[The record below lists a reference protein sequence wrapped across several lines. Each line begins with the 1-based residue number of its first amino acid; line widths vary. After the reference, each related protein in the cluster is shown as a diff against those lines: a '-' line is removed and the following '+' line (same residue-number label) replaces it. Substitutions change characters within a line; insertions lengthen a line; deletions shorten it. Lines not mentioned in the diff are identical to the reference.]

1 MRPLNFKK
9 WYLIGGL
16 FIFIS
21 CATNKDIDDTVSMI
35 NELENTHI
43 ATIDEQISRINGTIT
58 KLEEAKLDL
67 QLLIDALQLSI
78 DTDGDSVNTNM
89 LALKDLEIRNDT
101 LAVLITNLKNYVA
114 YERSKEEDWA
124 SVTFATIEKF
134 DSLAYIVA
142 GVRADYEALNDSI
155 KKLEANFEKKLT
167 EVETSMKAWVNTQLT
182 ESYTISV
189 LYAKLT
195 LLETSFQEGDTIT
208 AKKIQEVK
216 AQLAAYNTDVTEE
229 YKSIINDVISIN
241 NGMIDGK
248 IQTAVTEVNNR
259 ITTEIATITASLT
272 EIFSRLD
279 LIDSELLE
287 IYGLLRKVYPTS
299 ISIISSSSVKMGFG
313 RTKTIDFRVN
323 PSEAKFNFDVTKD
336 DCEIELD
343 FLGSN
348 TKAGYVTTPTNVKLT
363 KVEQVYDENQQKL
376 QGQYRAYITDQRVE
390 RRYDDRY
397 GLVLTVPGQSGSLV
411 QISSS
416 AVDVSLKVGQ
426 ITSFSFKE
434 SDNPQ
439 ELQDNLICE
448 VKDSIISGRISHIVE
463 SKKLLPHIVFEGEG
477 KLILRSN
484 PELEVNSLTDFSR
497 PVIYDV
503 IDEETKEVMSSYEV
517 FISSFTGLPVVWIET
532 REREDIVSK
541 DTYVK
546 AWFKLEENG
555 ITNAT
560 ANIITDTI
568 QIKGRGNSSW
578 TLSPKK
584 SYTLKF
590 DKKVSLL
597 GEPKDKSWV
606 LLANYFDKTMLRNKT
621 AFYMGSLS
629 KLTYTPKYHFV
640 DVILNGRYH
649 GTYALC
655 EKLKISKERVNVG
668 DDGFLL
674 EVDERAVS
682 EGAPYFY
689 STHMKYPFNIKDPD
703 VEIDDD
709 NFNWIKSYIQQV
721 DNILF
726 SDSFKDPVEGWQK
739 YLDLESFVDWY
750 LISEIGRNGDSM
762 VDKSFFT
769 SVYMNVKRGGKLK
782 MGPLWDFDVA
792 FGNNYTSD
800 IYPTEGW
807 YVRDVTWY
815 SRLFEDPVFENAV
828 KDRFKFFYNNKNVVF
843 QEINNLVQTI
853 RYSVEQN
860 ENRWGTLYNYTFPN
874 RDIWGSYENEVQY
887 LKQWMDARLEW
898 MNNMLFNN

>member
-1 MRPLNFKK
+1 MNFFLKK
-9 WYLIGGL
+9 AFRVKLLYLFLAHL
-16 FIFIS
+16 FIVS
-21 CATNKDIDDTVSMI
+21 CATNQDIDDTVSKI

-43 ATIDEQISRINGTIT
+43 ASIDEQISNINGTIT
-58 KLEEAKLDL
+58 KLEAAKLDL

-89 LALKDLEIRNDT
+89 LALQDLEIRNDT

-134 DSLAYIVA
+134 DSLAITVA

-229 YKSIINDVISIN
+229 YKNIINDVISIN
-241 NGMIDGK
+241 NGIIDGK

-279 LIDSELLE
+279 LIDRELLE

-363 KVEQVYDENQQKL
+363 KVEQMYDENQQKL
-376 QGQYRAYITDQRVE
+376 QGQYRAYITDQRVNK
-390 RRYDDRY
+390 RYDDRY

-434 SDNPQ
+434 SENPEVLQ
-439 ELQDNLICE
+439 ENLVCE
-448 VKDSIISGRISHIVE
+448 VVDSVISGRIPHLVE
-463 SKKLLPHIVFEGEG
+463 SKKMIADIVFEGEG
-477 KLILRSN
+477 KLVLHTAPN
-484 PELEVNSLTDFSR
+484 QDLTAETDFSS
-497 PVIYDV
+497 PVVYDV
-503 IDEETKEVMSSYEV
+503 IDEETKDVLYSYEV
-517 FISSFTGLPVVWIET
+517 YISAFTGLPVMWIET
-532 REREDIVSK
+532 DNRVDIISK
-541 DTYVK
+541 DDYIDATYRI
-546 AWFKLEENG
+546 EENIDG
-555 ITNAT
+555 LGTVT
-560 ANIITDTI
+560 KGSMK
-568 QIKGRGNSSW
+568 IKGRGNSTW
-578 TLSPKK
+578 NAPKK
-584 SYTLKF
+584 PYTLKL
-590 DKKVSLL
+590 DEKTSLL

-606 LLANYFDKTMLRNKT
+606 LLANYYDLTMLRNRL
-621 AFYMGSLS
+621 AFYMGYISNLD
-629 KLTYTPKYHFV
+629 YTAKAHFV
-640 DVILNGRYH
+640 EVMLNGKYN
-649 GTYALC
+649 GTYQLC
-655 EKLKISKERVNVG
+655 EKLKIGKKRVNVG

-674 EVDERAVS
+674 EIDNRAIA
-682 EGAPYFY
+682 EGEPYF
-689 STHMKYPFNIKDPD
+689 SVPHLPTVVNVKDPD
-703 VEIDDD
+703 VTIGDEAYTYAENYLKEADDA
-709 NFNWIKSYIQQV
+709 
-721 DNILF
+721 LF
-726 SDSFKDPVEGWQK
+726 SDDFKDTENGWQK
-739 YLDLESFVDWY
+739 YMDIKSFVDFY
-750 LISEIGRNGDSM
+750 IINEIAKNGD
-762 VDKSFFT
+762 VCTFYT
-769 SVYMNVKRGGKLK
+769 SCYMNLKRGGKLK
-782 MGPLWDFDVA
+782 MGPIWDNDNSY
-792 FGNNYTSD
+792 GKHENPSM
-800 IYPTEGW
+800 YPVEGW
-807 YVRDVTWY
+807 YMRNTAWY
-815 SRLFEDPVFENAV
+815 TRLFEDPAFVNEL
-828 KDRFKFFYNNKNVVF
+828 KERYSYFYDKKNDILMD
-843 QEINNLVQTI
+843 INNH
-853 RYSVEQN
+853 VEYLKKAVY
-860 ENRWGTLYNYTFPN
+860 ENNSRWETLYSTTISFNYN
-874 RDIWGSYENEVQY
+874 VWGSYVNEVQY
-887 LKQWMDARLEW
+887 LKDWLSQRMDWLYTEI
-898 MNNMLFNN
+898 NKL

>member
-1 MRPLNFKK
+1 MKTKFLFRGLMVLA
-9 WYLIGGL
+9 LIC
-16 FIFIS
+16 S
-21 CATNKDIDDTVSMI
+21 CATNQDINDTVSKI

-142 GVRADYEALNDSI
+142 GVRTDYEALNDSI

-216 AQLAAYNTDVTEE
+216 VQLAAYNTDVTEE
-229 YKSIINDVISIN
+229 YKSIINDVISVN
-241 NGMIDGK
+241 NGIIDGK

-348 TKAGYVTTPTNVKLT
+348 TKAGYVTTPTNIKLT
-363 KVEQVYDENQQKL
+363 KVEQMYDENQQKL
-376 QGQYRAYITDQRVE
+376 QGQYRAYITDQRVN

-434 SDNPQ
+434 SENPKVLQ
-439 ELQDNLICE
+439 ENLICE
-448 VKDSIISGRISHIVE
+448 VGDSVISGRINHFVE
-463 SKKLLPHIVFEGEG
+463 DRELLPNIVFEGEG
-477 KLILRSN
+477 KLVLHGAPNKSIDT
-484 PELEVNSLTDFSR
+484 LTDFSKT
-497 PVIYDV
+497 VVYDV
-503 IDEETKEVMSSYEV
+503 IDEETKEILYSYGV
-517 FISSFTGLPVVWIET
+517 NISIYTGLPVVWIET
-532 REREDIVSK
+532 ENRQAVTSK
-541 DTYVK
+541 EEYLT
-546 AWFKLEENG
+546 ATFKLENG
-555 ITNAT
+555 GDDVSTNV
-560 ANIITDTI
+560 
-568 QIKGRGNSSW
+568 QIKGRGTSSW
-578 TLSPKK
+578 VSSPKK
-584 SYTLKF
+584 SYRLKF
-590 DKKVSLL
+590 DSKESLL

-606 LLANYFDKTMLRNKT
+606 MIANYFDKTMIRNKI
-621 AFYMGSLS
+621 AYYIGELS
-629 KLTYTPKYHFV
+629 DLDYSPRFHYV
-640 DVILNGRYH
+640 DLMFNGRYD
-649 GTYALC
+649 GTYMLGD
-655 EKLKISKERVNVG
+655 KLKISKNRVNVG
-668 DDGFLL
+668 DDGFLVEIDA
-674 EVDERAVS
+674 EVLYEGGVYFRTDSLPYPVS
-682 EGAPYFY
+682 
-689 STHMKYPFNIKDPD
+689 IKDPD
-703 VEIDDD
+703 EINQGDE
-709 NFNWIKSYIQQV
+709 NFEYIRNYFV
-721 DNILF
+721 DAERVLF
-726 SDSFKDPVEGWQK
+726 SENFKDPNDGWQK
-739 YLDLESFVDWY
+739 YLDITSFVDWWIIHEISKNTDALAFWKSCY
-750 LISEIGRNGDSM
+750 LNL
-762 VDKSFFT
+762 
-769 SVYMNVKRGGKLK
+769 KRGKKLK
-782 MGPLWDFDVA
+782 IGPIWDFDQA
-792 FGNNYTSD
+792 FGNNNGAM
-800 IYPTEGW
+800 IYAVEGFNYIEYGNKW
-807 YVRDVTWY
+807 YK
-815 SRLFEDPVFENAV
+815 RLFEDSVFVDKV
-828 KDRFKFFYNNKNVVF
+828 KERYEFFYGQRDNILR
-843 QEINNLVQTI
+843 EINTNAEYL
-853 RYSVEQN
+853 RYSVREN
-860 ENRWGTLYNYTFPN
+860 ENRWHTLYEFTPN
-874 RDIWGSYENEVQY
+874 VSRDVWGSYNNEVQY
-887 LKQWMDARLEW
+887 MKDWIIRRMDWLHNAISQL
-898 MNNMLFNN
+898 N